1 MRRFERE
8 VVDYKLIEAM
18 LQEMNIIN
26 VGMNDEDG
34 FPYVVPMSFGF
45 EMTDTHLNVYTHFMK
60 VGKKV
65 ELLKKDPRV
74 CIEFSIFND
83 FPDKKYKGPPKNA
96 TFPLIG
102 LPQASPLI
110 VWLTTAWKI
119 EAAISS
125 VFAPSFIKGW
135 TSVLAKTPHLEAI
148 G

>member
-65 ELLKKDPRV
+65 ELLKRDPRV

-83 FPDKKYKGPPKNA
+83 FPDKKLN
-96 TFPLIG
+96 
-102 LPQASPLI
+102 
-110 VWLTTAWKI
+110 
-119 EAAISS
+119 
-125 VFAPSFIKGW
+125 
-135 TSVLAKTPHLEAI
+135 
-148 G
+148 